1 MKILNVINFLESYSD
16 IIVID
21 GGSEDKTIST
31 IKLEHKQEYEPFTVI
46 PHTNPP
52 PTPNKPA
59 IKPEKTPVIN
69 NEIKTVAFEKKIK
82 FCLVNNKVIS
92 IK

>member
-1 MKILNVINFLESYSD
+1 MDTIIRASTFLEKIKKILIPFDTSTKRKKELIKEGYVLETFFGVY
-16 IIVID
+16 
-21 GGSEDKTIST
+21 
-31 IKLEHKQEYEPFTVI
+31 
-46 PHTNPP
+46 
-52 PTPNKPA
+52 
-59 IKPEKTPVIN
+59 